1 MKRCKKLNSEIPDCV
16 LSYFS
21 RLPLKDLVKTSVLSK
36 RWLHEWRLRMDPYSL
51 NHLSIAK
58 LKVLDQFQN
67 LKRLELFLEK
77 AFAPSMGYYL
87 ILDVLMT
94 SQHLQ
99 KLSLTVKN
107 SSHAV
112 GFKSKHARFFRS
124 DLKYVELH
132 GYLCTP
138 SAIEFARHLLRNS
151 NSLEKISF
159 DTHDKFYTG
168 DGT

>member
-1 MKRCKKLNSEIPDCV
+1 MLFFK
-16 LSYFS
+16 
-21 RLPLKDLVKTSVLSK
+21 
-36 RWLHEWRLRMDPYSL
+36 
-51 NHLSIAK
+51 
-58 LKVLDQFQN
+58 FQ
-67 LKRLELFLEK
+67 
-77 AFAPSMGYYL
+77 
-87 ILDVLMT
+87 
-94 SQHLQ
+94 
-99 KLSLTVKN
+99 VKN

-168 DGT
+168 DGTWIKGSNSYWFKRNFIYGRLKDEV